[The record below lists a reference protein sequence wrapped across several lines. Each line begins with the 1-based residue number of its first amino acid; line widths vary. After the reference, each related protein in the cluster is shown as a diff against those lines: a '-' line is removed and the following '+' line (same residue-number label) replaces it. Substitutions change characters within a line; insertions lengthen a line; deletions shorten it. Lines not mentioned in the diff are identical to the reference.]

1 MIFQSEAKSAHH
13 LHLLVVILNYIFFC
27 IRRMTHIHTHQLVF
41 IKSFCN
47 SLCNEIPPPLQV
59 TKHERIIFL
68 QCKFLQNLNN
78 IFMTHTELSSD
89 RRLRTLFYILI
100 VSEKGCL
107 PAALYPH
114 IRTYTGNSRL
124 PHYPRYI
131 YQRRI
136 SQTPDQSAYCPLSAH
151 SYQH

>member
-1 MIFQSEAKSAHH
+1 
-13 LHLLVVILNYIFFC
+13 
-27 IRRMTHIHTHQLVF
+27 
-41 IKSFCN
+41 
-47 SLCNEIPPPLQV
+47 
-59 TKHERIIFL
+59 
-68 QCKFLQNLNN
+68 
-78 IFMTHTELSSD
+78 MTHTELSSD

-131 YQRRI
+131 YLLI
-136 SQTPDQSAYCPLSAH
+136 EMNDQQAASAPSANVEDAGKGEADDDTNELFERDG
-151 SYQH
+151 YRGVTLLGIGGLRLGL